1 MSKQDEAKARDLLSL
16 GLICKQIAERMGVGE
31 DEAREL
37 VSRAWRR
44 DKEER
49 GRGWSHD
56 RA

>member
-1 MSKQDEAKARDLLSL
+1 MSKQDEAKARDLLSQ
-16 GLICKQIAERMGVGE
+16 GLTLKQIARRMDVSE

-49 GRGWSHD
+49 GRGWSYG

>member
-1 MSKQDEAKARDLLSL
+1 MTKQDEATARDLLSQ
-16 GLICKQIAERMGVGE
+16 GLTCKQIARRMDVSE

-49 GRGWSHD
+49 GRGWSYG

>member
-1 MSKQDEAKARDLLSL
+1 MSKQDEATARDLLSQGFTL
-16 GLICKQIAERMGVGE
+16 KQIARRMDVSE

-49 GRGWSHD
+49 GRGWSYG

>member
-1 MSKQDEAKARDLLSL
+1 MTKQDEAKARDLLSQ
-16 GLICKQIAERMGVGE
+16 GLTLKQIARRMDVSE

-49 GRGWSHD
+49 GRGWSYG

>member
-1 MSKQDEAKARDLLSL
+1 MSKQDEAKARDLLSQ
-16 GLICKQIAERMGVGE
+16 GLTLKQIARRMDVSE

-49 GRGWSHD
+49 GRGWSYD

>member
-1 MSKQDEAKARDLLSL
+1 MSKQDEATARDLLSQ
-16 GLICKQIAERMGVGE
+16 GLTLKQIARRMDVSE

-49 GRGWSHD
+49 GRGWSYG

>member
-1 MSKQDEAKARDLLSL
+1 MSKQDEATARDLLSQ
-16 GLICKQIAERMGVGE
+16 GLTIKQIARRMDVSE

-49 GRGWSHD
+49 GRGWSYG